1 MKRWFHRCETEEGYS
16 LMEVMI
22 TLVVFSGSILMIGS
36 IFPLATRSLSKGKEM
51 MRANYLAQEKL
62 EELINEA
69 HLTPDSSGDEDI
81 DIFSREWTIDDSD
94 TDPTILDDL
103 LRVRINISWTD
114 PYQQDQSILLTTF
127 VSKER

>member
-1 MKRWFHRCETEEGYS
+1 M
-16 LMEVMI
+16 
-22 TLVVFSGSILMIGS
+22 TLVVFSVSLLMIGS

-62 EELINEA
+62 EELINEVQ
-69 HLTPDSSGDEDI
+69 LTPESSGEEDV
-81 DIFSREWTIDDSD
+81 DIFSRAWTIDDCD

-103 LRVRINISWTD
+103 LRLKIDISWID
-114 PYQQDQSILLTTF
+114 SYQQEQAILLTTF